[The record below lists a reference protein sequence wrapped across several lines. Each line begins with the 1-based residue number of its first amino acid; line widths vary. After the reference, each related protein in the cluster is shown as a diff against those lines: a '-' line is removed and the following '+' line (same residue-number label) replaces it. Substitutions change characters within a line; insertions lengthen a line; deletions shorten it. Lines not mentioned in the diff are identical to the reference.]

1 MVSAG
6 YTTPMKKIIQDGN
19 PILRQKA
26 APVSVADINTP
37 ALAKIL
43 SDMKKALAHEP
54 DGVAIAAPQ
63 IGVPLRIFIVSGKVF
78 KKETDPETPEDRVF
92 INPKIT
98 KLSKEKDWLE
108 EGCLS
113 VRWKY
118 GEVSRSLK
126 ATVEALDGNGKKF
139 SLGGSGLLA
148 QIFQHETDHLDGVLF
163 IDSARD
169 VRDLPPPKDNE

>member
-1 MVSAG
+1 
-6 YTTPMKKIIQDGN
+6 MKKIVQDGN
-19 PILRQKA
+19 PVLRQKA
-26 APVSVADINTP
+26 APVATADIGTP

-43 SDMKKALAHEP
+43 TDMAKALAREA

-63 IGVPLRIFIVSGKVF
+63 IGVPLRIFIVSGKIF
-78 KKETDPETPEDRVF
+78 RKEADAQMPPDRVF

-126 ATVEALDGNGKKF
+126 ATVEALDENGKKF

-148 QIFQHETDHLDGVLF
+148 QIFQHETDHLDGKLF
-163 IDSARD
+163 IDRARD
-169 VRDLPPPKDNE
+169 VRDIPPPTDNE